1 MRWVVSFVW
10 SLVTFDHVE
19 RERDCRVQLL
29 PAFIR
34 HQKAAHSAG
43 GGKYCP
49 ALQTRVSVVLNLH
62 GWGSGSV
69 QVAGEC
75 FCIC

>member
-1 MRWVVSFVW
+1 MQWVVSCVW

-34 HQKAAHSAG
+34 HQRAAHSAG
-43 GGKYCP
+43 GGKCCP
-49 ALQTRVSVVLNLH
+49 VLQTRVAVVFNLR
-62 GWGSGSV
+62 GWGLGSV
-69 QVAGEC
+69 QVAGEH
-75 FCIC
+75 FCVC